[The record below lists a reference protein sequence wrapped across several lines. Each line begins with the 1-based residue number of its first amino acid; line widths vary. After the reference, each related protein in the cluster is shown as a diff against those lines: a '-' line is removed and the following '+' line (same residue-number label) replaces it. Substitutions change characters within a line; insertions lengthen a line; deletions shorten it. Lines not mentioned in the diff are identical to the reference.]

1 MLGLLK
7 PSKGSIFYKGRNI
20 FLDLKTWRAE
30 IGYISQNIYLL
41 DSSIKKNISF
51 NFLDDKVNENRIQLA
66 AEIADLD
73 KKISSLK
80 EGFDTEVGTDGLT
93 FSGGERQRIAIA
105 RAIYKKSEI
114 FFMDEFTSALDTK
127 TEDKIIN
134 NFHNYLPKSTLI
146 MIAHRKET
154 IEKCDEVWNISNG
167 ELKKI

>member
-1 MLGLLK
+1 M
-7 PSKGSIFYKGRNI
+7 
-20 FLDLKTWRAE
+20 
-30 IGYISQNIYLL
+30 
-41 DSSIKKNISF
+41 
-51 NFLDDKVNENRIQLA
+51 NENRIQLA